1 MKRRKQVLSLFAA
14 LVLAAGTLGGCG
26 GQDTT
31 GTAELENGDSAG
43 GQETPAGGG
52 VVSVHYSAGGF
63 GNEWMD
69 AISQD
74 YKTLTGVN
82 VKWVPSYSTG
92 EIQSL
97 LNSEQEYN
105 DIVMPLLNMYQ
116 AQDAHMLEDLTPVYD
131 AIFEGESVAIK
142 EKMNQTLYEYSLA
155 EDGQRYIMYGSN
167 SVSAFCYNADTLDE
181 AFGEGNWE
189 LPRTTNELLEMAKE
203 LTGKGYYAF
212 SACSGIN
219 YNWDYLGVVW
229 WAQYDGLESYNNF
242 YKGLYQD
249 EAGEWQQ
256 GTKINDAPGRRV
268 ALETLSELLDL
279 KNGYLHAYAK
289 YMNFEEAQ
297 AAFLSNGY
305 RDDSKKAAFM
315 VNGDWLEN
323 EMFSWLISNPQNIG
337 MMRAPVVSEL
347 AQKLPTV
354 QTEEKLAAVVAAV
367 DEGASSCDGVSDED
381 FAAVQQARLMCYTA
395 TPNYPIG
402 IPSYRPEEQK
412 QLAKDFLV
420 YLCSE
425 RAQKIY
431 AKELKG
437 LTMPY
442 GYEVDETISVSDFIR
457 TKLDAF
463 GKDMIPVFP
472 NNSSPMMYRGGLA
485 EFPGVGNAIDGKLMD
500 GESADSILAASAQG
514 MEANWENYRKALE
527 TSQTTAQ

>member
-31 GTAELENGDSAG
+31 RTAELENGDSAG

-131 AIFEGESVAIK
+131 AVFEGESVAIK

-155 EDGQRYIMYGSN
+155 EDGKRYIMYGSN

-203 LTGKGYYAF
+203 LTGPGYYAV
-212 SACSGIN
+212 SA
-219 YNWDYLGVVW
+219 
-229 WAQYDGLESYNNF
+229 
-242 YKGLYQD
+242 
-249 EAGEWQQ
+249 
-256 GTKINDAPGRRV
+256 
-268 ALETLSELLDL
+268 
-279 KNGYLHAYAK
+279 
-289 YMNFEEAQ
+289 
-297 AAFLSNGY
+297 
-305 RDDSKKAAFM
+305 
-315 VNGDWLEN
+315 
-323 EMFSWLISNPQNIG
+323 
-337 MMRAPVVSEL
+337 
-347 AQKLPTV
+347 
-354 QTEEKLAAVVAAV
+354 
-367 DEGASSCDGVSDED
+367 
-381 FAAVQQARLMCYTA
+381 
-395 TPNYPIG
+395 
-402 IPSYRPEEQK
+402 
-412 QLAKDFLV
+412 
-420 YLCSE
+420 
-425 RAQKIY
+425 
-431 AKELKG
+431 
-437 LTMPY
+437 
-442 GYEVDETISVSDFIR
+442 
-457 TKLDAF
+457 
-463 GKDMIPVFP
+463 
-472 NNSSPMMYRGGLA
+472 
-485 EFPGVGNAIDGKLMD
+485 
-500 GESADSILAASAQG
+500 
-514 MEANWENYRKALE
+514 
-527 TSQTTAQ
+527 